1 MEGALT
7 GQTYV
12 ITGTLE
18 RWTREQAAS
27 ELEAR
32 GAKVAGSVSKKTS
45 GVIVGEEPGATKLNK
60 AREVGVPILDE
71 QALAKLLDENAA
83 ARAPAESL
91 GPPTRFGR

>member
-1 MEGALT
+1 M
-7 GQTYV
+7 

-32 GAKVAGSVSKKTS
+32 GAKVAGSVSKKTT
-45 GVIVGEEPGATKLNK
+45 GVIVGEEPGGTKLNK
-60 AREVGVPILDE
+60 ARELEVPILDE
-71 QALAKLLDENAA
+71 AGAREAARREPA